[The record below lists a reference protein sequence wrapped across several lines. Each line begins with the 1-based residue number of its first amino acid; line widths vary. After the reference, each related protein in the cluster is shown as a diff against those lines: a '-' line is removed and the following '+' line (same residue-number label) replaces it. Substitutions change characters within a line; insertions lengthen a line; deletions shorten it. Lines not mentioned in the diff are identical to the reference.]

1 LGSIELAEI
10 GEQKR
15 KEILQFYLN
24 NQEMIRYHG
33 ERMWDSMKIFG
44 LIVPASIGIITILSD
59 YLTQNNIFGK
69 EIAFL
74 FIIPI
79 SFTLIFWFNSHRE
92 YLRFLEYAQMSWRA
106 ERVLG
111 FHDPQPKL
119 NDMAKD
125 DDALVIKRFREEPR
139 SMSICGKT
147 FWTTLV
153 LFFGTSF
160 LVQLVLLHWLFF
172 TLS

>member
-1 LGSIELAEI
+1 LVENGD
-10 GEQKR
+10 QKQN
-15 KEILQFYLN
+15 EILQFYLN

-44 LIVPASIGIITILSD
+44 LIVPASIGIITLLSD

-69 EIAFL
+69 EISFL
-74 FIIPI
+74 FIIPM
-79 SFTLIFWFNSHRE
+79 SFTLIFWFNAHRE

-119 NDMAKD
+119 NDKAKD
-125 DDALVIKRFREEPR
+125 DNALVIKRFREEPR
-139 SMSICGKT
+139 SMSICDKS

-153 LFFGTSF
+153 LFLGHHFWF
-160 LVQLVLLHWLFF
+160 NLH
-172 TLS
+172 